1 MRCRRLRRHAFTL
14 IEVVVAMGIL
24 SLGVVSLLSV
34 AGAAQTRIGK
44 ARDKWIRFHML
55 SQAVEFMMLQGF
67 EDPELPG
74 PDFFDYP
81 NYQVQCEYEVVEDL
95 PEELKNLSGQAVL
108 KCAKISLIDLRTGET
123 VDSVRIDR
131 IDYDEV
137 NDE

>member
-1 MRCRRLRRHAFTL
+1 MKAERLL
-14 IEVVVAMGIL
+14 WGLVAV
-24 SLGVVSLLSV
+24 GVLL
-34 AGAAQTRIGK
+34 AGCGK
-44 ARDKWIRFHML
+44 L
-55 SQAVEFMMLQGF
+55 V
-67 EDPELPG
+67 
-74 PDFFDYP
+74 
-81 NYQVQCEYEVVEDL
+81 